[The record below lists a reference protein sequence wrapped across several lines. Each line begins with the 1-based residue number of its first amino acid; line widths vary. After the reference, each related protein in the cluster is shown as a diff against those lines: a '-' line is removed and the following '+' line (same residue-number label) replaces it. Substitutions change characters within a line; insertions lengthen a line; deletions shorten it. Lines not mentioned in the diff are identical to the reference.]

1 MILFTACMVIF
12 IIIIILIKLNKSKKN
27 LYKRPYEILNNTYDN
42 LILKIINIKNLEET
56 KNIDLLISKNI
67 NELKKEINRINITSY
82 KNVEE
87 KKTIASIVSYLEKL
101 TFKLDNM
108 QINESN
114 YEEILNDLSY
124 KVSNLKS
131 KYTIN
136 NLYKPIGNQLE
147 INHIIDN
154 LYYQRDNLNRLYIN
168 K

>member
-12 IIIIILIKLNKSKKN
+12 IIVILIKLNKSKKN
-27 LYKRPYEILNNTYDN
+27 LYKKPYEILNNTYDN
-42 LILKIINIKNLEET
+42 LIVKIINIKNLEET

-67 NELKKEINRINITSY
+67 NELKKEINKINITSY
-82 KNVEE
+82 KNIEE
-87 KKTIASIVSYLEKL
+87 KKTITSIVSHLEKL
-101 TFKLDNM
+101 ILKLDNM

-136 NLYKPIGNQLE
+136 NLYKPISNQLE
-147 INHIIDN
+147 INNIIDN
-154 LYYQRDNLNRLYIN
+154 LYYQRDNLNRLHIN